1 MEEFK
6 EARKLMYETLSKDED
21 LYRGYQ
27 ANIAM
32 FLHDEQ
38 VRNKR
43 PVNYKDYVNR
53 NEIAKK
59 LIKLIFS

>member
-6 EARKLMYETLSKDED
+6 EARKLMYKTLLKDED
-21 LYRGYQ
+21 LCRGYQ